1 MSCVVL
7 AWRVCVVCCVL
18 RHETRFRRVS
28 RFLEFVEIEWAA
40 ALGGMDLNMDPSVG
54 LMGGLE
60 GILPSVSVVL
70 GPEG

>member
-54 LMGGLE
+54 VMGGVGGDTAVRLC
-60 GILPSVSVVL
+60 GT
-70 GPEG
+70 GT